1 MARGDAED
9 MDMAGADLDDEE
21 HVQAAQGD
29 GAVHVEEVAC
39 KRSNVSGVTIRL
51 VRNDLGSSRA
61 RPPSTAQS
69 ARSSLG
75 LGFCRRSTAI
85 SWRSTSNSRVLPRS
99 RACQQHHPPGQT
111 DEHRMQHPYCHK
123 PPMLPAT
130 QPLPRQTSRS
140 ATYTRFGTL
149 RIHAAPPAR
158 RHDGQRKGP
167 RPRPASRHQARPPPR
182 ARQPPRIPQHHITH
196 RQPPDLCRP
205 RTVTTALAS
214 TFTLPSA

>member
-1 MARGDAED
+1 MRWRGSSMAWRWSSQGWSGLRSGVQAPQPKPRPGLPYGPASARRSEQVPGAAGQRSDGASSTTTASENLPGPGPLRRPLPWLALPGHPWPPSPWGSITMSRPPACNVMAGPVAVMARGDAED

-61 RPPSTAQS
+61 RLPCTAQS

-85 SWRSTSNSRVLPRS
+85 SWRSTSN
-99 RACQQHHPPGQT
+99 
-111 DEHRMQHPYCHK
+111 
-123 PPMLPAT
+123 
-130 QPLPRQTSRS
+130 
-140 ATYTRFGTL
+140 
-149 RIHAAPPAR
+149 
-158 RHDGQRKGP
+158 
-167 RPRPASRHQARPPPR
+167 
-182 ARQPPRIPQHHITH
+182 
-196 RQPPDLCRP
+196 
-205 RTVTTALAS
+205 
-214 TFTLPSA
+214 